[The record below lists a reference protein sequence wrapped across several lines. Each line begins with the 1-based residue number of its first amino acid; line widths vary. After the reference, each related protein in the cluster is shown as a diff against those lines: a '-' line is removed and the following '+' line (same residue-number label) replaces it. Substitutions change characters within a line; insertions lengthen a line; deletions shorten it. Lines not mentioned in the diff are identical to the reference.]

1 MLKAITYL
9 NNPEVI
15 FLATNLDE
23 RFPWGENM
31 VLPGTGSL
39 VQTVITGSRRKPIV
53 VGKPEKYMFEAV
65 QKQFPNILPERTLMI
80 GDKWVL
86 HCIISDY
93 SQSKVE
99 EMQKL
104 PWVVQI

>member
-9 NNPEVI
+9 NNPDVI

-80 GDKWVL
+80 GDK
-86 HCIISDY
+86 
-93 SQSKVE
+93 
-99 EMQKL
+99 
-104 PWVVQI
+104 